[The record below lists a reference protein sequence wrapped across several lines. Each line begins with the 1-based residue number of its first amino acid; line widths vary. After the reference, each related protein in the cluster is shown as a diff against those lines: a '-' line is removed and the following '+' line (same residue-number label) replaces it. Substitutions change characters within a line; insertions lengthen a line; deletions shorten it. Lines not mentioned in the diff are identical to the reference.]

1 MNMGEVDSRLQIW
14 LERFLNN
21 LQARFIPCISMD
33 PGTLGTS
40 AGRDMKLALA
50 LIPKCNDTQIKKRR
64 TQDLASRS

>member
-1 MNMGEVDSRLQIW
+1 MAEVDSRLKIW

-21 LQARFIPCISMD
+21 LQARFIPCISLD

-50 LIPKCNDTQIKKRR
+50 LIPKRNDTLIRKHR
-64 TQDLASRS
+64 TQDLTSRS